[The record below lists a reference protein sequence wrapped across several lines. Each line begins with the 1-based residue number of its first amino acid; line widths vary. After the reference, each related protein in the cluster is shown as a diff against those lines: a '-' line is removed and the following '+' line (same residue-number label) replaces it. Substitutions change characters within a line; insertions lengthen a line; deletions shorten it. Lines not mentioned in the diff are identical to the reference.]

1 MDSKRTSGKRRPR
14 VQRRPRVLIAQ
25 AVSPDK
31 IGGMEVFAVELARQL
46 RDVGWD
52 ATLSFEDDPGAEVRA
67 YLLSPGNVELEVI
80 RNQVG
85 MGWRDAL
92 RFVRVLRRHRPAA
105 VLYSLGGVVRWWAM
119 LGAGFGVRRSVYFDQ
134 TSRTQAAMRYK
145 ASRGIRMIMAPLSLT
160 MCATQFIRN
169 CSDREE
175 IVPASKS
182 RLLYS
187 AVDTRRVPG
196 DGHAFRAKYG
206 IPEDRIVVLTV
217 SWLVP
222 DKGIDVALRAA
233 ARVLAARSD
242 VHFLFCGDG
251 AYRQEYERLADD
263 LGISQRVTWT
273 GQVQRLFESGAFAA
287 ADLQIQCSQW
297 HEAFCLGVAEG
308 MSASLPVIAARIG
321 GLPELVAE
329 QETGLL
335 FEPQSDEEL
344 AQKILR
350 LAADGE
356 LRRRMGA
363 AGRARMVERH
373 DLVSNVGVWVKVLTA
388 GEEQGS
394 G

>member
-1 MDSKRTSGKRRPR
+1 MEGNPNAGTK
-14 VQRRPRVLIAQ
+14 RPRVLIAQ

-46 RDVGWD
+46 GQAGWD
-52 ATLSFEDDPGAEVRA
+52 AVLSFEDDPGEDVRA
-67 YLLSPGNVELEVI
+67 YLLSPGNVKLEVI

-85 MGWRDAL
+85 MGWRDAW
-92 RFVRVLRRHRPAA
+92 RFVRVLRRHRPTA
-105 VLYSLGGVVRWWAM
+105 VLYSLGGVVRWWPM
-119 LGAGFGVRRSVYFDQ
+119 LGARFGVRRSVYFDQ
-134 TSRTQAAMRYK
+134 TSRTAAAMRYK
-145 ASRGIRMIMAPLSLT
+145 ASRGVRRMMASLTLT
-160 MCATQFIRN
+160 MCATQFIKD

-175 IVPASKS
+175 IIPARKS

-187 AVDTRRVPG
+187 AVDTRRMPG
-196 DGHAFRAKYG
+196 DGRAFRASYG
-206 IPEDRIVVLTV
+206 IPDDRIVVLTV

-233 ARVLAARSD
+233 ARVLARRPD

-263 LGISQRVTWT
+263 LGIAQRVTWT

-297 HEAFCLGVAEG
+297 HEAFCLAVAEG
-308 MSASLPVIAARIG
+308 MSAFLPVVAARIG

-329 QETGLL
+329 GETGLL
-335 FEPQSDEEL
+335 FEPSSDEEL
-344 AQKILR
+344 ARKILR
-350 LAADGE
+350 LAEDGE
-356 LRRRMGA
+356 LRRRMGL

-373 DLVSNVGVWVKVLTA
+373 NLVSNIGMWVKVLT
-388 GEEQGS
+388 GSVGQGS
-394 G
+394 A